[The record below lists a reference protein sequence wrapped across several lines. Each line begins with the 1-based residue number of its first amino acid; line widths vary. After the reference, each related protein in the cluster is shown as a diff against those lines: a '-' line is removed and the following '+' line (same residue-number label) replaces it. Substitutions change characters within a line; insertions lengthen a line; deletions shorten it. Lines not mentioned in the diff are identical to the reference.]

1 MSSYRIAIIPGD
13 GVGNEV
19 ALEFMARPLSMPG
32 KPWSI
37 PIASIESIR
46 MMLEHPGEERAALDI
61 QKAVMKTIAMGKV
74 KTPDIG
80 GTHKTHEVGD
90 AVKKA
95 LLNK

>member
-19 ALEFMARPLSMPG
+19 ASKM
-32 KPWSI
+32 
-37 PIASIESIR
+37 
-46 MMLEHPGEERAALDI
+46 
-61 QKAVMKTIAMGKV
+61 
-74 KTPDIG
+74 KTPDMG

>member
-1 MSSYRIAIIPGD
+1 METGQVSCTRDCRGGRELTGGDRMSSYRIAIILGD

-19 ALEFMARPLSMPG
+19 ASKM
-32 KPWSI
+32 
-37 PIASIESIR
+37 
-46 MMLEHPGEERAALDI
+46 
-61 QKAVMKTIAMGKV
+61 
-74 KTPDIG
+74 KTPDMG

>member
-1 MSSYRIAIIPGD
+1 MSSYRIAIILGD

-19 ALEFMARPLSMPG
+19 ASKM
-32 KPWSI
+32 
-37 PIASIESIR
+37 
-46 MMLEHPGEERAALDI
+46 
-61 QKAVMKTIAMGKV
+61 
-74 KTPDIG
+74 KTPDMG